1 MAGYKN
7 AIHIFS
13 SLLDVVSINMDF
25 SEKLKIPLKKEPQS
39 VHWSGAK
46 IIVHFHILK
55 KGSNKEYYYLSDQL
69 IQDHAFSYL
78 VLDEMLEDINHNQK
92 GMKHL
97 ERVFLGN
104 FDSGNLYTFFRES
117 VMFLSVQAESKK
129 GPFEHT
135 NEKLLMIN

>member
-1 MAGYKN
+1 M
-7 AIHIFS
+7 
-13 SLLDVVSINMDF
+13 
-25 SEKLKIPLKKEPQS
+25 
-39 VHWSGAK
+39 
-46 IIVHFHILK
+46 K
-55 KGSNKEYYYLSDQL
+55 KGSSKKYYYLSDQL

-78 VLDEMLEDINHNQK
+78 ALDEILEDINHNQK

-97 ERVFLGN
+97 ERVLLGN